1 MAPKRIK
8 GDLSYEGIG
17 KIIDGLKNYRN
28 SLDDKCNQI
37 VDELM
42 NMGVEYAK
50 SICPVDT
57 GEARESIYGFMEE
70 SDHTATIVAGGHC
83 IYIEFGTG
91 VKGADSQHPS
101 PEWLAFMKW
110 AYGSGGT
117 IFTTKDGRTGWYY
130 PVDDEKTI
138 WRFTEGMPS
147 RPFMYQTLQYLKRQK
162 IKVAKGA
169 FK

>member
-1 MAPKRIK
+1 MAVKRIK
-8 GDLSYEGIG
+8 GNLSYEGIG
-17 KIIDGLKNYRN
+17 NIIDGLEKYRD
-28 SLDDKCNQI
+28 SLDGKCNQI
-37 VDELM
+37 VEELM

-57 GEARESIYGFMEE
+57 GEARESIYGFMDEA
-70 SDHTATIVAGGHC
+70 DHTATIVAGGHC

-91 VKGADSQHPS
+91 VIGAGKSHPS
-101 PEWLAFMKW
+101 PEWIAFMKW

-130 PVDDEKTI
+130 PADDGT

-147 RPFMYQTLQYLKRQK
+147 RPFMYQTLQYLRRQK
-162 IKVAKGA
+162 LKVAKGA